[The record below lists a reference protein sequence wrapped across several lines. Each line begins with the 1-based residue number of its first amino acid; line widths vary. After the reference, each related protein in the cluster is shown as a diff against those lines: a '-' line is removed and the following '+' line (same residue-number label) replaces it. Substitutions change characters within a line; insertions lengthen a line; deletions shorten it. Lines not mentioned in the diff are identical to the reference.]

1 MSMVVG
7 NVHALAIEER
17 SFQLPQLESLSS
29 LSNNGVI
36 HYPFTCLDAAARK
49 KMHTMPLGCHGQTA
63 QPGCTHTVC
72 RKVCYPLSTRRIRG
86 LSHWSPDDNR
96 HAENI

>member
-1 MSMVVG
+1 MVVG

-49 KMHTMPLGCHGQTA
+49 KMHSNA
-63 QPGCTHTVC
+63 A
-72 RKVCYPLSTRRIRG
+72 G
-86 LSHWSPDDNR
+86 LSRPNSPAR
-96 HAENI
+96 LYSYSVP